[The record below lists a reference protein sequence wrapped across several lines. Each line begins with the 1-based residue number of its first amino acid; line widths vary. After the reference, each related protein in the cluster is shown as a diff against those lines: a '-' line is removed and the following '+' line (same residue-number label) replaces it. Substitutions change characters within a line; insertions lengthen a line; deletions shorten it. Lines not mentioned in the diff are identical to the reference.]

1 MVVEHSFERV
11 VKFLPEISQELGWE
25 YRFKPQKNSGLSIIL
40 SCGDDRYITSKV
52 LVFMNKL
59 QPIIK
64 Q

>member
-1 MVVEHSFERV
+1 MLEHSVEQV
-11 VKFLPEISQELGWE
+11 IKFLPEISQELGWE
-25 YRFKPQKNSGLSIIL
+25 YRFKPQNNSGLSIIL
-40 SCGDDRYITSKV
+40 SCGNDRYIASKV